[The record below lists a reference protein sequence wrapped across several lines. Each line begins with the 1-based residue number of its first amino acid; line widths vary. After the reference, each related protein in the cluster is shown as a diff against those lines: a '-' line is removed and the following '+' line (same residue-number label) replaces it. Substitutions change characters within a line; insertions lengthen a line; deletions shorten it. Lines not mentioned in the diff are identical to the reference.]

1 MAVSDYLTQQQV
13 EEMMNQRFGV
23 PEGTPRSSPLDFQ
36 YQEEEYPDSI
46 SRSRLYNQREGMY
59 SPKMQTQDPDA
70 YYKNV
75 QALQDDSRPRM
86 GILDYKGPFSKPED
100 REWPYVEYEETADK
114 PGGHSWQHN
123 YVYDQDNPTLDYET
137 DPMLMEALI
146 RQKQNNLHGVPQNL
160 GFKEESETISTPLD
174 MERFAGVSELGRNDA
189 DVEQV
194 DYLGNPTKFQN
205 FKSKMG
211 DTWSGIKDK
220 FSNFKMPPLGIMGLI
235 NAIGNQFEDRQLTG
249 DVMDEYGQMYSAEEL
264 NKMNAKGGYYTDP
277 ARSARRRTSRI
288 AKMRERLAKDKKISD
303 KNLRDLV
310 RQEKAQQLRDAQ
322 DAADRAN
329 IQNIQNYTGQELSG
343 YRMSRPASERQF
355 TGGAP
360 KGTTTFD
367 TKSGMGRRGYA
378 NGGLASL
385 FTRRG

>member
-123 YVYDQDNPTLDYET
+123 YVYDEENPTLDYET
-137 DPMLMEALI
+137 NPMLMQALI
-146 RQKQNNLHGVPQNL
+146 NQRQSNLHGPNLPESKMTMYEALQNEDEIKKRM
-160 GFKEESETISTPLD
+160 GTQ
-174 MERFAGVSELGRNDA
+174 ELADDFNRDYEFSAENWRNK
-189 DVEQV
+189 
-194 DYLGNPTKFQN
+194 LGNKF
-205 FKSKMG
+205 
-211 DTWSGIKDK
+211 DTVKGKVGNWKDMVGKGITGAWSALSG
-220 FSNFKMPPLGIMGLI
+220 FPGMALGAFQGPQLTPQQQAM
-235 NAIGNQFEDRQLTG
+235 NNQFLQDYNVGVGTQQNPF
-249 DVMDEYGQMYSAEEL
+249 QMTSGPFQG
-264 NKMNAKGGYYTDP
+264 MNAPGT
-277 ARSARRRTSRI
+277 SAMGSPTSQAMAQKWMNKYGKMDYQTEKQMAKQKEIRDI
-288 AKMRERLAKDKKISD
+288 AVGNR
-303 KNLRDLV
+303 NL
-310 RQEKAQQLRDAQ
+310 
-322 DAADRAN
+322 
-329 IQNIQNYTGQELSG
+329 
-343 YRMSRPASERQF
+343 PPSERQGPGDQGQH
-355 TGGAP
+355 TTQGRAAGT
-360 KGTTTFD
+360 GTTRTGHG
-367 TKSGMGRRGYA
+367 KSGMGRDPDRFA
-378 NGGLASL
+378 AEGGLISL
-385 FTRRG
+385 WPR

>member
-123 YVYDQDNPTLDYET
+123 YGYWEDNPTLDYES

-146 RQKQNNLHGVPQNL
+146 RQKQSNLYGPNVY
-160 GFKEESETISTPLD
+160 ERAPLN
-174 MERFAGVSELGRNDA
+174 E
-189 DVEQV
+189 
-194 DYLGNPTKFQN
+194 
-205 FKSKMG
+205 
-211 DTWSGIKDK
+211 
-220 FSNFKMPPLGIMGLI
+220 
-235 NAIGNQFEDRQLTG
+235 
-249 DVMDEYGQMYSAEEL
+249 
-264 NKMNAKGGYYTDP
+264 
-277 ARSARRRTSRI
+277 
-288 AKMRERLAKDKKISD
+288 
-303 KNLRDLV
+303 RDLAGITAANAAKNIKTPPFQDFSFSEYQGPSV
-310 RQEKAQQLRDAQ
+310 GDEAGNIYEQQED
-322 DAADRAN
+322 
-329 IQNIQNYTGQELSG
+329 
-343 YRMSRPASERQF
+343 
-355 TGGAP
+355 
-360 KGTTTFD
+360 
-367 TKSGMGRRGYA
+367 
-378 NGGLASL
+378 
-385 FTRRG
+385 